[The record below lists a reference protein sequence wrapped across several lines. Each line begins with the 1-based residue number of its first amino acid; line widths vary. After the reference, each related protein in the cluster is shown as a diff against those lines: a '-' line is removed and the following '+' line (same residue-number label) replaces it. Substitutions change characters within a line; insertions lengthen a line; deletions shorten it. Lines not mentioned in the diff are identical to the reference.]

1 MSTVGTKCINTLI
14 NPCFNLCYTIFT
26 ETPVCFNAQ
35 VSYSFGTLKE
45 GGISSVGGISF
56 LMISVSALV
65 SIAFS
70 YAQPDIG
77 NSHREIK
84 SVRSCILK

>member
-14 NPCFNLCYTIFT
+14 DPFFNLHYTTFT
-26 ETPVCFNAQ
+26 ETSVCFNVK

-56 LMISVSALV
+56 LMISISALV
-65 SIAFS
+65 STVFS
-70 YAQPDIG
+70 YSQPDLG
-77 NSHREIK
+77 SSHREIR